1 MVYATTYV
9 NAHDLG
15 TQRFL
20 ETWHFKGIF
29 PLGGVQTAIFSV
41 VELRYL
47 HRQRAHQLPSG
58 DPDCRHGAKW
68 HIPFPFPSPL
78 PGARALVRKGLT

>member
-1 MVYATTYV
+1 MHTTMYV
-9 NAHDLG
+9 RAHDLG

-29 PLGGVQTAIFSV
+29 PLGGVQAAIFSV

-47 HRQRAHQLPSG
+47 HQQRVHQLPSG
-58 DPDCRHGAKW
+58 DPDFR
-68 HIPFPFPSPL
+68 L
-78 PGARALVRKGLT
+78 GARGTSPFLFPVPYQEQGLWYRRG